1 MQDGS
6 VSVYER
12 GVWTEDC
19 LFGLDELELGSLV
32 AALSVETE
40 DETELD
46 DRIRMLVECGHFRI
60 AIGCDPAL
68 PALGN

>member
-6 VSVYER
+6 VSAYER

-19 LFGLDELELGSLV
+19 LFAIDELELGSLV

-40 DETELD
+40 DDFELD

-60 AIGCDPAL
+60 AIGCDLAV

>member
-6 VSVYER
+6 VSGHEL
-12 GVWTEDC
+12 GVWSEDC
-19 LFGLDELELGSLV
+19 LFAVDELELGSLV
-32 AALSVETE
+32 AALSAETD

-46 DRIRMLVECGHFRI
+46 DRVRVLVESGRFRI
-60 AIGCDPAL
+60 AVGCDPAA